1 MTYNN
6 NLWFHFHIIYDEQ
19 KANKAIMRKMT
30 IYVYE
35 CVFEKKKLF
44 VFIEKIQWILTIHR
58 YDIGPC
64 YKLLDDNDIV
74 KSYNNS
80 KLWVILDD

>member
-35 CVFEKKKLF
+35 CVFEKKK
-44 VFIEKIQWILTIHR
+44 
-58 YDIGPC
+58 
-64 YKLLDDNDIV
+64 IV
-74 KSYNNS
+74 CFYRENS
-80 KLWVILDD
+80 MNFNYT